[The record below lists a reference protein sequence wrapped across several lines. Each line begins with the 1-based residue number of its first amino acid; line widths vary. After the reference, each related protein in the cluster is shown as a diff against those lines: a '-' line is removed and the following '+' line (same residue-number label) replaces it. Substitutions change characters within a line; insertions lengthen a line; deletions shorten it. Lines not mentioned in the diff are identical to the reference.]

1 VNLERNED
9 QRDLVQVATDVCA
22 ALAEDWRSLTQG
34 NHTNSLKALGDVGM
48 LAVRHPEPE
57 GTGLG
62 PAETVLTAHACGA
75 ALAPTSLLIWADLVG
90 PTIPGVVTGEVS
102 VTGVFAPARGVSFG
116 GISQMTVV
124 IDEDGAHA
132 FESAEVGWE
141 PLTEVDPTTPRALMR
156 DGLPRTSTLIADSAA
171 IKDWR
176 WQFALLTAAHL
187 VGVGGG
193 AVDTSVAYAKQRHQF
208 GRPIGSFQAIKHLL
222 ADAYT
227 AVEMARSQVLSAA
240 LYWAESNPGAADQA
254 VAAAV
259 VAARA
264 ALTASETAIQ
274 VHGGMGFT
282 SETIP
287 HLYYK
292 RALLLQDE
300 LDAAGVSARQLLD
313 ANLGPQAHAGSWT
326 PAEQR

>member
-1 VNLERNED
+1 MNLELDED
-9 QRDLVQVATDVCA
+9 QRDLVDVATDVCA
-22 ALAEDWRSLTQG
+22 ALAKDWRSPRQD
-34 NHTNSLKALGDVGM
+34 NHTNSLKVLADVGM

-62 PAETVLTAHACGA
+62 PVETVLTAQACGA
-75 ALAPTSLLIWADLVG
+75 ALAPTPLLLWADLVG
-90 PTIPGVVTGEVS
+90 PIIPGVLTGEVS
-102 VTGVFAPARGVSFG
+102 VTGAFAPARGVSFG
-116 GISQMTVV
+116 GVTQMTVV

-132 FESAEVGWE
+132 FDSARVGWE
-141 PLTEVDPTTPRALMR
+141 PLTQVDPTTPRASMR
-156 DGLPRTSTLIADSAA
+156 DRMPSTSTLIADRAET
-171 IKDWR
+171 KDWH

-187 VGVGGG
+187 VGVGRG
-193 AVDTSVAYAKQRHQF
+193 AVDASVMYAKERHQF

-227 AVEMARSQVLSAA
+227 AVEMARSQVFTAA
-240 LYWAESNPGAADQA
+240 LCWAERNLGAADQA
-254 VAAAV
+254 AAAAV
-259 VAARA
+259 VAGRA

-282 SETIP
+282 SEAIP

-313 ANLGPQAHAGSWT
+313 ADLALRGP
-326 PAEQR
+326 EER